1 MNHKKTKTMIISKKK
16 VKPKFNIKINGNN
29 IQQVDKFIYLGQIIN
44 EEVNCD
50 TEILRRIEI
59 ARSAFS
65 KLNNILTKRTL
76 SITTR
81 KRLLICYVWS
91 TLLYGA
97 ETWTVTKF
105 SIKRLEAFE
114 MWTYRKLLKI
124 PWTMKLSN
132 NHVLDKM
139 NSKRSLIYTIKNKKL
154 KYFGHLIR
162 HSKLHRMLLE
172 GQANGRRAKGRP
184 RMSYIN
190 NIKQWTGLSH
200 IEAIR
205 SAQDR
210 LLWRTIASNPCAE
223 DGT

>member
-1 MNHKKTKTMIISKKK
+1 
-16 VKPKFNIKINGNN
+16 
-29 IQQVDKFIYLGQIIN
+29 
-44 EEVNCD
+44 
-50 TEILRRIEI
+50 
-59 ARSAFS
+59 
-65 KLNNILTKRTL
+65 
-76 SITTR
+76 
-81 KRLLICYVWS
+81 
-91 TLLYGA
+91 
-97 ETWTVTKF
+97 
-105 SIKRLEAFE
+105 
-114 MWTYRKLLKI
+114 MWAYRKLLKI
-124 PWTMKLSN
+124 PRTMKLSN
-132 NHVLDKM
+132 NHIRPIDKM

-172 GQANGRRAKGRP
+172 GQANGRQAKGRP

-223 DGT
+223 DGTLWWWLSTIYNTYNWLFNDKVYDTGRYVKHKTRGHIWNICGN